1 MPRQR
6 VYGKRAAPKFS
17 NYTHLPSPTR
27 PASKPTSTITI
38 SKTTDVVEIV
48 SSVDIDDIAVGTE
61 HLNVSE
67 RPGKDQKRASL
78 SGPRNIL
85 GAIDTNVVGAKPRRR
100 QNSGTGRRVQ
110 SAVREVTARVKE
122 SLSKEGVEDTVAVPS
137 TGRTGGEERQPSAIS
152 IESNA
157 DVLVERGDEDAR
169 PGLGV
174 KRVARQKP
182 HVPASSVP
190 LEQTAESVSPGCAP
204 SGRKRLP
211 TRSAKKTVE
220 EERNEIVID
229 HVQPLLRL
237 CSDSSKR
244 FGPTSFESYAAS
256 REKEFKITKIAEAS
270 YGEVYR
276 LSLKK
281 PRSGFSSS
289 DEWVIKFIPLQAPPA
304 LFKHIQDLR
313 ARRKAR
319 ETSASMSA
327 VADVTSEVKVLD
339 RMTNV
344 PGFTNF
350 RDIEVLRGR
359 PAKAFVT
366 AWQDF
371 NTAQRAAGRSESVL
385 ADPGLESS
393 YDDDQLWAAIEMQD
407 AGEDLERFKVENVF
421 QSWDVF
427 WGVALALA
435 KAEKYARF
443 EHRDLHLGNICVR
456 GTKNS
461 GRVSEMSSPANRN
474 LNFTPI
480 ETTIIDYTLSRAD
493 LEETVQ
499 SEDGGSRARV
509 AYFDLDKDR
518 ALFEGDG
525 EIEYQYEIYRHM
537 ESAMHFND
545 PLRTLD
551 DRKKENRE
559 AARKNRSAAHR
570 SGKTWEGFH
579 PQTNLVWLHF
589 VLHKLREQYD
599 APSEPRKESEDPVVR
614 KAWGLEQA
622 LRRMSEKLS
631 PESLHKCGMD
641 SAGQLAELALREQWL
656 TWEDILGSE
665 PQNAENPGDAC
676 G

>member
-17 NYTHLPSPTR
+17 NYTHLPSPMR
-27 PASKPTSTITI
+27 PASKPTSTITV
-38 SKTTDVVEIV
+38 SETTDVVEIV
-48 SSVDIDDIAVGTE
+48 YSVSVNDIAVGIE
-61 HLNVSE
+61 NLNVGE
-67 RPGKDQKRASL
+67 KPGKDQKTDSL
-78 SGPRNIL
+78 GGPRNVL
-85 GAIDTNVVGAKPRRR
+85 GAIDTNVVGAKPRQRR
-100 QNSGTGRRVQ
+100 NSGTRRRVKG
-110 SAVREVTARVKE
+110 AVREVIAKVKE
-122 SLSKEGVEDTVAVPS
+122 SRSKEVVDDTVAVPS
-137 TGRTGGEERQPSAIS
+137 TGRKGGKERQPSAIS

-157 DVLVERGDEDAR
+157 HALVERGDEDAR
-169 PGLGV
+169 PSLGV
-174 KRVARQKP
+174 KRVAQQKP
-182 HVPASSVP
+182 PVPASSVP
-190 LEQTAESVSPGCAP
+190 LEQAAESVPPESVP

-211 TRSAKKTVE
+211 LRSAKKTVE
-220 EERNEIVID
+220 EKRNEIIID

-244 FGPTSFESYAAS
+244 FAPTSFESYAAS

-281 PRSGFSSS
+281 PWSGFGSS

-304 LFKHIQDLR
+304 LCKHIQNPR
-313 ARRKAR
+313 ARQKAR

-327 VADVTSEVKVLD
+327 VADVTSEVEVLD

-350 RDIEVLRGR
+350 RDIEVVRGR
-359 PAKAFVT
+359 PAKAFVA

-371 NTAQRAAGRSESVL
+371 NTARRAAGRSESVL

-393 YDDDQLWAAIEMQD
+393 YEDDQLWAAIEMQD

-421 QSWDVF
+421 QSWDIF

-480 ETTIIDYTLSRAD
+480 ETTVIDYTLSRAD

-499 SEDGGSRARV
+499 SEDGGSR
-509 AYFDLDKDR
+509 
-518 ALFEGDG
+518 
-525 EIEYQYEIYRHM
+525 
-537 ESAMHFND
+537 
-545 PLRTLD
+545 
-551 DRKKENRE
+551 
-559 AARKNRSAAHR
+559 
-570 SGKTWEGFH
+570 
-579 PQTNLVWLHF
+579 
-589 VLHKLREQYD
+589 
-599 APSEPRKESEDPVVR
+599 
-614 KAWGLEQA
+614 
-622 LRRMSEKLS
+622 
-631 PESLHKCGMD
+631 
-641 SAGQLAELALREQWL
+641 
-656 TWEDILGSE
+656 
-665 PQNAENPGDAC
+665 
-676 G
+676 